1 MSRRRPLNPN
11 AREALDQMKYEI
23 SSGLGI
29 NSSTLDGNSLSSR
42 QNGVVGGSV
51 GAEMTRR
58 LVQMGEEMLINQY
71 NK

>member
-1 MSRRRPLNPN
+1 
-11 AREALDQMKYEI
+11 MKYEI

-29 NSSTLDGNSLSSR
+29 SNNIGPENNLTAR

-58 LVQMGEEMLINQY
+58 LVKMGEEMLINQY